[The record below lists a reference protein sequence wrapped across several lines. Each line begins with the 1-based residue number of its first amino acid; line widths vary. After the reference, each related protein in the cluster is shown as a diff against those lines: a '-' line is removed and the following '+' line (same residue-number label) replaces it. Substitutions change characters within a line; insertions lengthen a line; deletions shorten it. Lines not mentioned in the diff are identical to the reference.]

1 MGETLLEFSLA
12 LMGLLEKVKQ
22 QSPNEMPNADILLRD
37 QFVEYVLDSTLR
49 RELKQLVR
57 RQSSVTLLEL
67 RKDAIRWE
75 LEGRPGGVR
84 SRSHSVPL
92 AHGFQYGVQGGASS
106 SGDSSQQSE
115 VSELREMLKNQQEQ
129 LTQLAKNVALLHES
143 PRSARVIHND
153 SIVCRRCQKRGH
165 FARECDG
172 ERVPFHSPRPDR
184 TDIRAPEH
192 RQPHSHQVS
201 EN

>member
-1 MGETLLEFSLA
+1 MSLIA
-12 LMGLLEKVKQ
+12 
-22 QSPNEMPNADILLRD
+22 P
-37 QFVEYVLDSTLR
+37 FV
-49 RELKQLVR
+49 
-57 RQSSVTLLEL
+57 
-67 RKDAIRWE
+67 
-75 LEGRPGGVR
+75 
-84 SRSHSVPL
+84 
-92 AHGFQYGVQGGASS
+92 ASS
-106 SGDSSQQSE
+106 SGDSSQRSE

>member
-1 MGETLLEFSLA
+1 MKELYGCFQSYIALQEAFFSRRQQEGETLLEFSLA
-12 LMGLLEKVKQ
+12 LMGLLEKVKP
-22 QSPNEMPNADILLRD
+22 QSPNDMPNADILLRD

-57 RQSSVTLLEL
+57 RQPTVTLLEL

-115 VSELREMLKNQQEQ
+115 VSELREMLK
-129 LTQLAKNVALLHES
+129 K
-143 PRSARVIHND
+143 SARTAHPA
-153 SIVCRRCQKRGH
+153 C
-165 FARECDG
+165 
-172 ERVPFHSPRPDR
+172 
-184 TDIRAPEH
+184 
-192 RQPHSHQVS
+192 
-201 EN
+201 